1 MTLKL
6 DLEDRSTVDLGAHYE
21 RIAGDTARR
30 LWQRKWLIIAFLP
43 LLPSLAFLAL
53 VLMGPRYTAE
63 ALIEFGFNHKG
74 STSEAAIKETVATV
88 DASVL
93 VDSAARLL
101 RSRPVAAAAAT
112 HLGLDK
118 DPRYTRNP
126 PLLQALTYARSV
138 LGLPEADSTPLD
150 RATNE
155 LLRRVSAT
163 AQPRSYMISIAATA
177 DSPEEATALVNA
189 QAVAYLQVRMAQEM
203 AAAGSEMKQ
212 AASVYGVHHPRY
224 QLTEMKLR
232 GLEAELNAL
241 EGDTKGGAKVVAGVS
256 FIAGDAVVGP
266 SSSQTIMVLGGA
278 LAVGFVFGIWMALKG
293 RSRKKRTGALVRK
306 PGLHD
311 RSQAGTSQTRSW
323 ETTAQH
329 VARS

>member
-6 DLEDRSTVDLGAHYE
+6 DLEDRNAVDLGAHYE
-21 RIAGDTARR
+21 QVAGDTAKW
-30 LWQRKWLIIAFLP
+30 LWRRKWLIAAFLP
-43 LLPSLAFLAL
+43 VLPALAFLAL

-74 STSEAAIKETVATV
+74 ATSEATTKETVATV

-101 RSRPVAAAAAT
+101 RSRPIAGAAAT

-150 RATNE
+150 RSTNE

-163 AQPRSYMISIAATA
+163 VQPRSYVVSITATA

-189 QAVAYLQVRMAQEM
+189 LALAYLQVRMAQET
-203 AAAGSEMKQ
+203 AAAASEMKQ
-212 AASVYGVHHPRY
+212 ASAIYGVHHPRY
-224 QLTEMKLR
+224 QLAEMKLH
-232 GLEAELNAL
+232 GLEADLKTLNG
-241 EGDTKGGAKVVAGVS
+241 EPKGGAKVVAGVC

-278 LAVGFVFGIWMALKG
+278 LAIGLALGIWMALKG
-293 RSRKKRTGALVRK
+293 RSRQRRAGVLVRK

-311 RSQAGTSQTRSW
+311 RSQVGSW